1 MIVVLGAFGR
11 TGRVVAETLKKV
23 GKTRLVT
30 RQAGRRSSEPAVEV
44 ARADLADEV
53 ELGHALKGARALYAL
68 LPDDFTAP
76 DFHARRRLMAENV
89 ARAIRREHISRVVLL
104 SSSSAS
110 LGERGSNGLGADL
123 AYFERIVLE
132 TNASVSVLRA
142 SYFQDNVLEALQ
154 LAEHE
159 GLYANLMPSRETP
172 VVTIAAQD
180 VGAFAAAALLEP
192 LRAASEI
199 VDLIGPTYSPNRM
212 ALQLGVALG
221 RPVSIVDVP
230 PAGQEAM
237 LQRNMSRDAAR
248 AMVETLACIA
258 SGRILLAGNRIERGQ
273 TRLEQ
278 LLGTALSRRPAAPA
292 ELQP

>member
-1 MIVVLGAFGR
+1 
-11 TGRVVAETLKKV
+11 
-23 GKTRLVT
+23 
-30 RQAGRRSSEPAVEV
+30 
-44 ARADLADEV
+44 LADEV
-53 ELGHALKGARALYAL
+53 ELGRALKGARALYAL
-68 LPDDFTAP
+68 LPDELAAP

-110 LGERGSNGLGADL
+110 LGERGGNGLGADL

-132 TNASVSVLRA
+132 TKAWVSVLRA
-142 SYFQDNVLEALQ
+142 SYFQDNVLELLP

-159 GLYANLMPSRETP
+159 GVYPNLMPSRETP

-192 LRAASEI
+192 PRAASEI

-212 ALQLGVALG
+212 ALQLGEALG
-221 RPVSIVDVP
+221 RPVSVVDVP
-230 PAGQEAM
+230 AAGQEAM

-248 AMVETLACIA
+248 AMVETLACLA

-278 LLGTALSRRPAAPA
+278 VLRMAMSTRPAALA
-292 ELQP
+292 EAQR

>member
-11 TGRVVAETLKKV
+11 TGRVVAETLKKA
-23 GKTRLVT
+23 GRMRLVT
-30 RQAGRRSSEPAVEV
+30 RQAGRGSPEPAVEV
-44 ARADLADEV
+44 ARANLADEV

-76 DFHARRRLMAENV
+76 DFHARRRLVAENV

-110 LGERGSNGLGADL
+110 LGERGGNGLGADL
-123 AYFERIVLE
+123 AYFERVVLE
-132 TNASVSVLRA
+132 TNAVVSVLRA
-142 SYFQDNVLEALQ
+142 SYFQDNVLEALP

-159 GLYANLMPSRETP
+159 GVYANLMPSRETP

-180 VGAFAAAALLEP
+180 VGAFAAAALLESA
-192 LRAASEI
+192 RATSEI

-212 ALQLGVALG
+212 ASKLGEALG

-230 PAGQEAM
+230 AAGQEAM
-237 LQRNMSRDAAR
+237 LRQWMSRDAAR
-248 AMVETLACIA
+248 AMVETLACLA
-258 SGRILLAGNRIERGQ
+258 SGRILLAGDRIERGQ
-273 TRLEQ
+273 TPLEQ
-278 LLGTALSRRPAAPA
+278 VLRAALSGRPAAPA
-292 ELQP
+292 EVRP